1 MAMTLRLS
9 ESETEALRGR
19 AAAEG
24 RSTQEVARDAVR
36 QYVQRY
42 EHTDEVDRAAAWV
55 TTNFREALD
64 RLGRA

>member
-1 MAMTLRLS
+1 MTPS
-9 ESETEALRGR
+9 A
-19 AAAEG
+19 
-24 RSTQEVARDAVR
+24 